1 MARQYPPS
9 SDLASQP
16 PPTATPPSPPP
27 RSLWRLRLWRKQVRA
42 FALLAVLSILVFGG
56 MEVFFSY
63 REAIRNLSLNQALLA
78 REVNGA
84 LQAELGSIERHVRAT
99 ASLPWELPGWLDDGD
114 RRGEFQRILKL
125 EPAVQELTHYDP
137 HGRVLVHVSR
147 NALSEVPGTEPAEFT
162 PASRLRW
169 PNGLPPEQGSIEY
182 ADGYE
187 PQLLL
192 VTPDPRMGAGVTV
205 ARVNLRTVARH
216 LASVLHNPTLE
227 AYAVDAR
234 GVVVVHADTTLM
246 LAQPTAP
253 QSTEEATAPA
263 AGLSQQADGTAG
275 NAARARAGL
284 DGQPVLASRFAVPAL
299 GWQLVIEQP
308 RNVALAP
315 VYSTLVRTGVVILLA
330 VAGAIVAAMWVVGRV
345 SQPIRE
351 LHQGSQA
358 LAEGRLGTRITIQ
371 SNDELEDL
379 AAQFNVMAA
388 NLQELYRDMSGK
400 IAERTRDL
408 ELANRH
414 KSEFLTNMS
423 HELRTPL
430 NSIIGFSDVLRE
442 EMFGPL
448 NERQREYAHDIHAS
462 GEHLLSLI
470 NDVLDLS
477 KIEAGHMELNLST
490 LEVTDLVQHTAAMMR
505 ERCTRG
511 ELTLKLMLDE
521 TPDTWVADA
530 RRVKQILLNLLG
542 NAVKFTPQGGT
553 ISIRAG
559 TNDSEGLWLE
569 VCDTGVGIAP
579 EHQAMVF
586 EEFRQVGDDILRKSE
601 GTGLGLP
608 LVRRLVRLH
617 GGDVTLR
624 SVVGEGTTFRFNLPR
639 LPDDEEGR

>member
-1 MARQYPPS
+1 MARQYPLPPHPA
-9 SDLASQP
+9 DPPAAP
-16 PPTATPPSPPP
+16 PPPGPPS

-42 FALLAVLSILVFGG
+42 FALLAVLSILLFGG

-84 LQAELGSIERHVRAT
+84 LRAELGSIERHVRAT

-216 LASVLHNPTLE
+216 LAPVLHNPTLE

-234 GVVVVHADTTLM
+234 GVVVLHADTTLM
-246 LAQPTAP
+246 LAQRAAP
-253 QSTEEATAPA
+253 QPADEAAVPA
-263 AGLSQQADGTAG
+263 ADPTPQVDGMAVR
-275 NAARARAGL
+275 AARSRPGL
-284 DGQPVLASRFAVPAL
+284 DGQPVLSSRFAMPAL

-308 RNVALAP
+308 RSVALAP

-330 VAGAIVAAMWVVGRV
+330 VAGAILAAMWVVGRV

-358 LAEGRLGTRITIQ
+358 LAEGRLSTRITIHTD
-371 SNDELEDL
+371 DELEDL

-430 NSIIGFSDVLRE
+430 NAIIGFSDVLRE
-442 EMFGPL
+442 EMFGSL

-477 KIEAGHMELNLST
+477 KIEAGHMELNLS
-490 LEVTDLVQHTAAMMR
+490 EVEMPELIRNTAAMMR

-511 ELTLKLMLDE
+511 GLTLKLALEE

-553 ISIRAG
+553 ITIRAG
-559 TNDSEGLWLE
+559 TREGEGLWIE
-569 VCDTGVGIAP
+569 VSDTGVGIAP

-617 GGDVTLR
+617 GGDVTLH
-624 SVVGEGTTFRFNLPR
+624 SVVGEGATFRFNLPR
-639 LPDDEEGR
+639 LPDEEEGL

>member
-1 MARQYPPS
+1 MARQYPPP
-9 SDLASQP
+9 SDLASQVAAP
-16 PPTATPPSPPP
+16 AAPPSPPP

-42 FALLAVLSILVFGG
+42 FALLAVLSILLFGG

-84 LQAELGSIERHVRAT
+84 LRAELGSIERHVRAT

-216 LASVLHNPTLE
+216 LAPVLHNPTLE

-234 GVVVVHADTTLM
+234 GVVVLHADTTLM
-246 LAQPTAP
+246 LAQRAAP
-253 QSTEEATAPA
+253 QPADEAAVPA
-263 AGLSQQADGTAG
+263 ADPTPQVDGMAVR
-275 NAARARAGL
+275 AARSRPGL
-284 DGQPVLASRFAVPAL
+284 DGQPVLASRFAMPAL

-308 RNVALAP
+308 RSVALAP

-330 VAGAIVAAMWVVGRV
+330 VAGAILAAMWVVGRV

-358 LAEGRLGTRITIQ
+358 LAEGFLSTRITIHTD
-371 SNDELEDL
+371 DELEDL

-430 NSIIGFSDVLRE
+430 NAIIGFSDVLRE
-442 EMFGPL
+442 EMFGSL

-477 KIEAGHMELNLST
+477 KIEAGHMELNLS
-490 LEVTDLVQHTAAMMR
+490 EVEMPELIRNTAAMMR

-511 ELTLKLMLDE
+511 GLTLKLALE
-521 TPDTWVADA
+521 EAPDTWVADA

-553 ISIRAG
+553 ITIRAG
-559 TNDSEGLWLE
+559 TREGEGLWIE
-569 VCDTGVGIAP
+569 VSDTGVGIAP

-617 GGDVTLR
+617 GGDVTLH
-624 SVVGEGTTFRFNLPR
+624 SVVGEGATFRFNLPR
-639 LPDDEEGR
+639 LPDEEEGL

>member
-9 SDLASQP
+9 SDQASQVAAP
-16 PPTATPPSPPP
+16 AAPP

-78 REVNGA
+78 REVDGA
-84 LQAELGSIERHVRAT
+84 LRAELGSIERHVRAT

-137 HGRVLVHVSR
+137 HGRVLVHASR

-216 LASVLHNPTLE
+216 LAPVLHNPTLE
-227 AYAVDAR
+227 AYAVDSR
-234 GVVVVHADTTLM
+234 GVVVLHADTTLM
-246 LAQPTAP
+246 LAQRPAP
-253 QSTEEATAPA
+253 PPSDEASPA
-263 AGLSQQADGTAG
+263 ADPVPQADGVAVRV
-275 NAARARAGL
+275 ARSRPGL

-308 RNVALAP
+308 RSVALAP

-330 VAGAIVAAMWVVGRV
+330 VAGAILAAMWVVGRV

-358 LAEGRLGTRITIQ
+358 LAEGRLGTRITIHT
-371 SNDELEDL
+371 NDELEDL

-477 KIEAGHMELNLST
+477 KIEAGHMELNLSSV
-490 LEVTDLVQHTAAMMR
+490 EVAELVHNTAAMMR

-511 ELTLKLMLDE
+511 GLTLKLSLDE
-521 TPDTWVADA
+521 APDTWAADA

-553 ISIRAG
+553 ITIRAG
-559 TNDSEGLWLE
+559 TNEREGLWLE
-569 VCDTGVGIAP
+569 VSDTGVGIAP

-617 GGDVTLR
+617 GGDVTLH
-624 SVVGEGTTFRFNLPR
+624 SVVGEGTTFHFNLPR
-639 LPDDEEGR
+639 LPDDEEDR

>member
-1 MARQYPPS
+1 MARQYPPP
-9 SDLASQP
+9 SDLASQVAAP
-16 PPTATPPSPPP
+16 AAPPSPPP

-42 FALLAVLSILVFGG
+42 FALLAVLSILLFGG

-84 LQAELGSIERHVRAT
+84 LRAELGSIERHVRAT

-216 LASVLHNPTLE
+216 LAPVLHNPTLE

-234 GVVVVHADTTLM
+234 GVVVLHADTTLM
-246 LAQPTAP
+246 LAQRAAP
-253 QSTEEATAPA
+253 QPADEAAVPA
-263 AGLSQQADGTAG
+263 ADPTPQVDGMAVR
-275 NAARARAGL
+275 AARSRPGL
-284 DGQPVLASRFAVPAL
+284 DGQPVLSSRFAMPAL

-308 RNVALAP
+308 RSVALAP

-330 VAGAIVAAMWVVGRV
+330 VAGAILAAMWVVGRV

-358 LAEGRLGTRITIQ
+358 LAEGRLSTRITIHTD
-371 SNDELEDL
+371 DELEDL

-430 NSIIGFSDVLRE
+430 NAIIGFSDVLRE
-442 EMFGPL
+442 EMFGSL

-477 KIEAGHMELNLST
+477 KIEAGHMELNLS
-490 LEVTDLVQHTAAMMR
+490 EVEMPELIRNTAAMMR

-511 ELTLKLMLDE
+511 GLTLKLALE
-521 TPDTWVADA
+521 EAPDTWVADA

-553 ISIRAG
+553 ITIRAG
-559 TNDSEGLWLE
+559 TREGEGLWIE
-569 VCDTGVGIAP
+569 VSDTGVGIAP

-617 GGDVTLR
+617 GGDVTLH
-624 SVVGEGTTFRFNLPR
+624 SVVGEGATFRFNLPR
-639 LPDDEEGR
+639 LPDEEEGL

>member
-1 MARQYPPS
+1 MARQYPLPP
-9 SDLASQP
+9 QP
-16 PPTATPPSPPP
+16 ADPPAAPAPPGPPS

-42 FALLAVLSILVFGG
+42 FALLAVLSILLFGG
-56 MEVFFSY
+56 MEVLFSY
-63 REAIRNLSLNQALLA
+63 REAIRNLSLNQGLLA
-78 REVNGA
+78 REVSGA

-114 RRGEFQRILKL
+114 RRSEFQRILKL

-137 HGRVLVHVSR
+137 EGRVMVHVSR

-169 PNGLPPEQGSIEY
+169 PNSLPPEQGSIEY

-216 LASVLHNPTLE
+216 LAPVLHNPTLE
-227 AYAVDAR
+227 AYAVDSR
-234 GVVVVHADTTLM
+234 GVVVLHADTTLM
-246 LAQPTAP
+246 LAQRTAP
-253 QSTEEATAPA
+253 QPTGPAPTPSTEATPSSD
-263 AGLSQQADGTAG
+263 GLSGRDAS
-275 NAARARAGL
+275 ARPGL
-284 DGQPVLASRFAVPAL
+284 DGQPVLASRFALPAL

-308 RNVALAP
+308 RDLALAP
-315 VYSTLVRTGVVILLA
+315 VYSTLLRTGVVILLA
-330 VAGAIVAAMWVVGRV
+330 VAGAIVAAMVVVGRV

-351 LHQGSQA
+351 LHQGAQA
-358 LAEGRLGTRITIQ
+358 LSEGQLGTRITLH

-477 KIEAGHMELNLST
+477 KIEAGHMELNLSQV
-490 LEVTDLVQHTAAMMR
+490 EVAELVHHTAAMMR

-511 ELTLKLMLDE
+511 GLTLKLMLE
-521 TPDTWVADA
+521 EAPDTWAADA

-553 ISIRAG
+553 ITIEVGS
-559 TNDSEGLWLE
+559 NEDEGLWMA
-569 VCDTGVGIAP
+569 VSDTGVGIAP

-617 GGDVTLR
+617 GGDVRLH

>member
-1 MARQYPPS
+1 MARQYPLPPQPA
-9 SDLASQP
+9 DPPAAP
-16 PPTATPPSPPP
+16 PPPGPPS

-42 FALLAVLSILVFGG
+42 FALLAVLSILLFGG
-56 MEVFFSY
+56 MEVLFSY
-63 REAIRNLSLNQALLA
+63 REAIRNLSLNQGLLA
-78 REVNGA
+78 REVSGA

-114 RRGEFQRILKL
+114 RRSEFQRILKL
-125 EPAVQELTHYDP
+125 EPAVQDLTHYDP
-137 HGRVLVHVSR
+137 QGRVMVHVSR

-216 LASVLHNPTLE
+216 LAPVLHNPTLE
-227 AYAVDAR
+227 AYAVDSR
-234 GVVVVHADTTLM
+234 GVVVLHADTTLM
-246 LAQPTAP
+246 LAQRTAP
-253 QSTEEATAPA
+253 QPTGPAPTPSAEAPP
-263 AGLSQQADGTAG
+263 SSDGPSGRDAS
-275 NAARARAGL
+275 ARPGL
-284 DGQPVLASRFAVPAL
+284 DGQPVLASRFALPAL

-308 RNVALAP
+308 RDLALAP
-315 VYSTLVRTGVVILLA
+315 VYSTLLRTGVVILLA
-330 VAGAIVAAMWVVGRV
+330 VAGAIVAAMVVVGRV

-351 LHQGSQA
+351 LHQGAQA
-358 LAEGRLGTRITIQ
+358 LAEGQLGTRITLH

-477 KIEAGHMELNLST
+477 KIEAGHMDLNPSQVEVAEL
-490 LEVTDLVQHTAAMMR
+490 VRHTAAMMR

-511 ELTLKLMLDE
+511 GLTLKLMLE
-521 TPDTWVADA
+521 EAPDTWAADA

-553 ISIRAG
+553 ITIEVGS
-559 TNDSEGLWLE
+559 NEDEGLWMA
-569 VCDTGVGIAP
+569 VSDTGVGIAP

-617 GGDVTLR
+617 GGDVRLH

>member
-9 SDLASQP
+9 SDLASQVAAP
-16 PPTATPPSPPP
+16 AAPPSPPP

-42 FALLAVLSILVFGG
+42 FALLAVLSILLFGG

-84 LQAELGSIERHVRAT
+84 LRAELGSIERHVRAT

-216 LASVLHNPTLE
+216 LAPVLHNPTLE

-234 GVVVVHADTTLM
+234 GVVVLHADTTLM
-246 LAQPTAP
+246 LAQRAAP
-253 QSTEEATAPA
+253 QPADEAAVPA
-263 AGLSQQADGTAG
+263 ADPTPQVDGMAVR
-275 NAARARAGL
+275 AARSRPGL
-284 DGQPVLASRFAVPAL
+284 DGQPVLASRFAMPAL

-308 RNVALAP
+308 RSVALAP

-330 VAGAIVAAMWVVGRV
+330 VAGAILAAMWVVGRV

-358 LAEGRLGTRITIQ
+358 LAEGRLSTRITIHTD
-371 SNDELEDL
+371 DELEDL

-430 NSIIGFSDVLRE
+430 NAIIGFSDVLRE
-442 EMFGPL
+442 EMFGSL

-477 KIEAGHMELNLST
+477 KIEAGHMELNLS
-490 LEVTDLVQHTAAMMR
+490 EVEMPELIRNTAAMMR

-511 ELTLKLMLDE
+511 GLTLKLALE
-521 TPDTWVADA
+521 EAPDTWVADA

-553 ISIRAG
+553 ITIRAG
-559 TNDSEGLWLE
+559 TREGEGLWIE
-569 VCDTGVGIAP
+569 VSDTGVGIAP

-617 GGDVTLR
+617 GGDVTLH
-624 SVVGEGTTFRFNLPR
+624 SVVGEGATFRFNLPR
-639 LPDDEEGR
+639 LPDEEEGL

>member
-1 MARQYPPS
+1 P
-9 SDLASQP
+9 
-16 PPTATPPSPPP
+16 
-27 RSLWRLRLWRKQVRA
+27 
-42 FALLAVLSILVFGG
+42 
-56 MEVFFSY
+56 
-63 REAIRNLSLNQALLA
+63 
-78 REVNGA
+78 
-84 LQAELGSIERHVRAT
+84 
-99 ASLPWELPGWLDDGD
+99 
-114 RRGEFQRILKL
+114 
-125 EPAVQELTHYDP
+125 
-137 HGRVLVHVSR
+137 
-147 NALSEVPGTEPAEFT
+147 
-162 PASRLRW
+162 
-169 PNGLPPEQGSIEY
+169 
-182 ADGYE
+182 
-187 PQLLL
+187 
-192 VTPDPRMGAGVTV
+192 
-205 ARVNLRTVARH
+205 

-234 GVVVVHADTTLM
+234 GVVVLHADTTLM
-246 LAQPTAP
+246 LAQRAAP
-253 QSTEEATAPA
+253 QPADEAAAPA
-263 AGLSQQADGTAG
+263 ADPTPQVDGMALRGARSRPGLE
-275 NAARARAGL
+275 
-284 DGQPVLASRFAVPAL
+284 GQPVLASRFAVPAL

-308 RNVALAP
+308 RSVALAP

-330 VAGAIVAAMWVVGRV
+330 VAGAILAAMWVVGRV

-358 LAEGRLGTRITIQ
+358 LAEGRLGTRITIH

-430 NSIIGFSDVLRE
+430 NAIIGFSDVLRE

-477 KIEAGHMELNLST
+477 KIEAGHMELNLS
-490 LEVTDLVQHTAAMMR
+490 EVEMPELIQNTAAMMR

-511 ELTLKLMLDE
+511 GLTLRLALE
-521 TPDTWVADA
+521 HAPDTWVADA

-553 ISIRAG
+553 ITIRAG
-559 TNDSEGLWLE
+559 TREGEGLWIE
-569 VCDTGVGIAP
+569 VSDTGVGIAP

-608 LVRRLVRLH
+608 LVRRLARLH
-617 GGDVTLR
+617 GGDVTLH

-639 LPDDEEGR
+639 LPDEEESL